1 MIYIYQAALGENDRL
16 YDLLMRIVVVSQTNF
31 DDVYKHRHVLSSVS
45 CCQTEKAQIHNLVK
59 AVLFDSFC
67 YLYVQI
73 SFNEVPS
80 NTCSFMPSLSELSD
94 IMLI

>member
-1 MIYIYQAALGENDRL
+1 MIYIYQVALGENNHL

-31 DDVYKHRHVLSSVS
+31 GEFYKHRHVLSGVP
-45 CCQTEKAQIHNLVK
+45 CCRTEEAQILSLVK

-80 NTCSFMPSLSELSD
+80 NTCSFLPSLSELYD